1 MAENDLTL
9 RMIPS
14 LDRQLVFPLLEF
26 VSMKQVYKAEDML
39 KAKFELLSNTN
50 MVEFTGELYMQI
62 HDTDSLPEDFAKRG
76 VQVIKMLEE
85 SEQKTEHIRAV
96 IENPE
101 VVGSLRQ
108 DKLQNMKLLRE
119 NYQCTPEMVLELYKY
134 GQLQYSCGNYGGC
147 ADMLF
152 HFSILSTDPELTLSA
167 MWGKLASEI
176 LLGNWEVAYE
186 DMFKLKDTIDKT
198 HFKTP
203 GEQLQQRSWLL
214 HWSLFVFFN
223 HPKGRDGIIDTFM
236 LPHYISTIQNACPW
250 ILRYLTA
257 AVVTNRRRRAM
268 MQDLVKI
275 IEQVSHAYSDPIT
288 EFVESLY
295 VDFDFDTAASKL
307 EACEGVLERDF
318 FLTGAVDDFVENARF
333 FFAEVYCRVHKRIDM
348 TGLAKRLNMKQEEA
362 EKWIVKLIRDTRM
375 DAKIDFKDNTVVMN
389 PSYNPVY
396 QQVIERTKALVF
408 RSQVLNGAMDKRD
421 SSAAKKDD
429 KKQEQKQ
436 RGSGNKQSQ
445 QQQQQQQPK
454 TGRRQQETVAV
465 GGSY

>member
-1 MAENDLTL
+1 MAEYDLTL

-26 VSMKQVYKAEDML
+26 VSMKKVYKAEDML

-50 MVEFTGELYMQI
+50 MVDFTGELYKQI
-62 HDTDSLPEDFAKRG
+62 HNTDELPADFAKRNEE
-76 VQVIKMLEE
+76 VIKKLEE
-85 SEQKTEHIRAV
+85 CEQKTEHIREV

-108 DKLQNMKLLRE
+108 DKLQNMKLLRD
-119 NYQCTPEMVLELYKY
+119 NYQCTPEMVLELYNY

-152 HFSILSTDPELTLSA
+152 HFGILSTDPELTLSA

-186 DMFKLKDTIDKT
+186 DMNKLKDTIEKT

-203 GEQLQQRSWLL
+203 SEQLQQLSWLL

-223 HPKGRDGIIDTFM
+223 HAKGRDGIVDTFM
-236 LPHYISTIQNACPW
+236 HPRYINTIQNACPW

-257 AVVTNRRRRAM
+257 AVVTNRRRRNI

-275 IEQVSHAYSDPIT
+275 IEQVSYTYRDPVTDFI
-288 EFVESLY
+288 EALY
-295 VDFDFDTAASKL
+295 VDFDFDRAASKL
-307 EACEGVLERDF
+307 EQCEDVLERDF

-333 FFAEVYCRVHKRIDM
+333 FFAEVYCRIHKRIDM
-348 TGLAKRLNMKQEEA
+348 PGLAKRLNMKQEEA

-375 DAKIDFKDNTVVMN
+375 DAKIDFKDNTVIMN
-389 PSYNPVY
+389 PSYNPIY

-408 RSQVLNGAMDKRD
+408 RSQVLKGAIDKRD
-421 SSAAKKDD
+421 SSASKKDD
-429 KKQEQKQ
+429 QKQEQRH
-436 RGSGNKQSQ
+436 RGGNGPGNKLQ
-445 QQQQQQQPK
+445 QK
-454 TGRRQQETVAV
+454 GGRRLPEAVAV
-465 GGSY
+465 GGSGTQ